1 MANTLLTIGQ
11 ITREG
16 AMVLENNI
24 KMVGYMN
31 KEYSDQF
38 GRDGAKIGSVLNVRK
53 PPRFLGRTG
62 QALSLEDITESSVPL
77 TLTTQFGVDMTV
89 TTADLALNIDDFSK
103 RFVQPAIKAIANRV
117 DFDSTLL
124 YQTVNNVIGTPGT
137 IPNAAFTYLQVGQR
151 LNEEA
156 CPVDGRK
163 MVITPGM
170 QAVIVDTL
178 KGLFQDG
185 TAIAKQYREGAI
197 GKGLGF
203 DPIAMDQNIRTHIV
217 GALGGTPTVNGAGQ
231 TGNSLI
237 TQAWSNSITGV
248 LKRGDVFTIGSGATG
263 VFAVNPQSRQSTGA
277 LRQFVVTADQ
287 NSSGAG
293 AVTIPIS
300 PSIIVSGPFQNVT
313 GQTAAI
319 TGPASGATIN
329 VLGAANTNTPQAMAF
344 VEDAF
349 MMATADLPL
358 PNGVAMKD
366 RQNYKGL
373 SIRMIQNY
381 DINTDREPLRTDI
394 LYGFAAL
401 YPELACRLAS

>member
-1 MANTLLTIGQ
+1 
-11 ITREG
+11 
-16 AMVLENNI
+16 MVLENNI
-24 KMVGYMN
+24 KMVGYIN
-31 KEYSDQF
+31 KEYSPKF
-38 GRDGAKIGSVLNVRK
+38 AVEGAKIGSVLNVRK
-53 PPRFLGRTG
+53 PPRYLGRTG
-62 QALSLEDITESSVPL
+62 QALSIEDFTETSVPL
-77 TLTTQFGVDMTV
+77 TLTTQFGVDMTF
-89 TTADLALNIDDFSK
+89 TTAELLLNIDDFSK
-103 RFVQPAIKAIANRV
+103 RVIQPAIKAIANKV

-124 YQTVNNVIGTPGT
+124 YQTVYNTIGTPGS
-137 IPNAAFTYLQVGQR
+137 IPNSVLTYLQVGQR
-151 LNEEA
+151 LSEEA
-156 CPVDGRK
+156 CPVDDRK
-163 MVITPGM
+163 MVFTPAM
-170 QAVIVDTL
+170 QATLVDTT

-185 TAIAKQYREGAI
+185 TLIAKQYRSGAVAV
-197 GKGLGF
+197 GLGF
-203 DPIAMDQNIRTHIV
+203 SPIAMDQNLRTHTV

-263 VFAVNPQSRQSTGA
+263 VFAVNPQNRQSTGA
-277 LRQFVVTADQ
+277 LRQFVITADQ

-300 PSIIVSGPFQNVT
+300 PSIVVSGPFQNVT

-319 TGPASGATIN
+319 TGPANSATIN
-329 VLGAANTNTPQAMAF
+329 VLGAANTNSPQGLAF

-358 PNGVAMKD
+358 PNGVHMKD
-366 RQNYKGL
+366 RVNYKGM